1 LTVIHCY
8 STRDDRLLEEAQDPA
23 TVRFY
28 LIRGLTIPAIFLLSI
43 VISFF
48 SVSAAI
54 WTWFVMIIIDA
65 VVVRRRFR

>member
-28 LIRGLTIPAIFLLSI
+28 LIRGLSIPAIFLLSI